1 MEQDYVK
8 THNQDGLVLLP
19 VGDHVFHPSASRS
32 GEELGKLNWRND
44 VEVTCN
50 VTTQNSQ
57 FLTETNLATISLEN
71 HRFDRKRA
79 TKKTSAGTR
88 HREVRVYFTSCD

>member
-32 GEELGKLNWRND
+32 GEELGKLN
-44 VEVTCN
+44 
-50 VTTQNSQ
+50 
-57 FLTETNLATISLEN
+57 
-71 HRFDRKRA
+71 
-79 TKKTSAGTR
+79 
-88 HREVRVYFTSCD
+88 